1 MVCYVPRTKS
11 KRAATRWEY
20 VELMGGADR
29 SAPTEAKA
37 SRQGRRGA
45 GFSYPI
51 VPPWRPV
58 SNEFE
63 KKEWPR
69 GDSNS
74 HVLSNIGS

>member
-11 KRAATRWEY
+11 KKAATRWEY

-45 GFSYPI
+45 GFS
-51 VPPWRPV
+51 
-58 SNEFE
+58 
-63 KKEWPR
+63 
-69 GDSNS
+69 
-74 HVLSNIGS
+74 